1 MGAKIEQHRDL
12 YKQSGGSLDLYSDF
26 LHSFR
31 PHPNTG
37 QISRKTNVEAVK
49 LAIRNLLLTS
59 PGERVMQPE
68 FGSSLK
74 QQVFEN
80 ISNISVDGI
89 ETSIRD
95 AIGRQ
100 LPYVIINEIAID
112 AKPDDNMI
120 NISIEFSVTLNPDV
134 FDTLT
139 FNFNIG
145 DN

>member
-1 MGAKIEQHRDL
+1 MASVKEINNNEDIKVGIRFPLGRSPQGFFNSTDTVLEQAK
-12 YKQSGGSLDLYSDF
+12 S
-26 LHSFR
+26 
-31 PHPNTG
+31 N
-37 QISRKTNVEAVK
+37 
-49 LAIRNLLLTS
+49 IRNLLLTS

-80 ISNISVDGI
+80 ISSISVDGI

-100 LPYVIINEIAID
+100 LPYVIINDILVS